1 MRPAACWVA
10 VHLPAL
16 PVEAFAATLAPDQA
30 HRPLALLDGARVTA
44 VDARAWEAGVRP
56 GQRRATALALEPA
69 LLLGRADA
77 GRQRQALRA
86 VAWAALQFTPCV
98 TEQEPDTVLLEVAAS
113 LRLFGGL
120 ERLVA
125 QLRETLAPLRHQTL
139 LACAPTPR
147 GAALLACWKAV
158 PAREAPEDGESRE
171 GCSTVGGPAGPAC
184 GLGPFASSLS
194 ALEALLDQVPLALW
208 CTGPQELESLQGM
221 GLQRLGD
228 LQALPRQG
236 LARRFGPD
244 LLRRLDQAR
253 GKVPDPR
260 TWVRLPPAF
269 EARLE
274 LFARADT
281 AEQVLHGAQLLL
293 IRLVHW
299 AVASRAQVSRFTL
312 EMLHERRHRDGD
324 TPACSGLPMAL
335 AQPCADV
342 AHLGT
347 LLRERLARTPLP
359 APTLELRLR
368 CDELVYAAAP
378 EAELFPTRARAQ
390 EGLARL
396 VERLQARLGADQ
408 VQGLVP
414 VADHRPERGVG
425 HQPVRVLQ
433 GVGGRSITSTRNAGS
448 PGGPSGGQPASS
460 PSVGGLA
467 ADLPHLTRP
476 AWLLSEPRPL
486 PERHGRPL
494 LDGQPLRLLAGPER
508 IEAGWWDGQA
518 AARDYF
524 VAATP
529 AGGLVWICR
538 TRLPQPQGEGG
549 WLLQGWFA

>member
-1 MRPAACWVA
+1 
-10 VHLPAL
+10 
-16 PVEAFAATLAPDQA
+16 
-30 HRPLALLDGARVTA
+30 

-98 TEQEPDTVLLEVAAS
+98 TEQEPHTVLLEVAAS

-120 ERLVA
+120 ERLVG

-158 PAREAPEDGESRE
+158 PACEAPEDGESRE
-171 GCSTVGGPAGPAC
+171 GCSTVSTPAGPAC
-184 GLGPFASSLS
+184 GLGPFATSLS

-208 CTGPQELESLQGM
+208 CTDAQELESLQGM

-293 IRLVHW
+293 IHLVHW

-312 EMLHERRHRDGD
+312 EMRHERRHRDGD

-396 VERLQARLGADQ
+396 VERLQARLGTDQ

-433 GVGGRSITSTRNAGS
+433 GVGARSIASTRSTGS
-448 PGGPSGGQPASS
+448 PGGPSGGQPALS

-467 ADLPHLTRP
+467 ADPPHLTRP
-476 AWLLSEPRPL
+476 AWLLPEPRPL

-508 IEAGWWDGQA
+508 IEAGWWDGCA